1 LPSLPPPPPPLPK
14 KESRDEVIRG
24 DGSSGGTVNA
34 VTVNGRVE
42 VQWGRWFFS
51 IDVKL
56 FLNFQWLRE
65 LQTELA
71 NWH

>member
-1 LPSLPPPPPPLPK
+1 MLSLLM
-14 KESRDEVIRG
+14 EGLRYNQVAG
-24 DGSSGGTVNA
+24 
-34 VTVNGRVE
+34 
-42 VQWGRWFFS
+42 FFF
-51 IDVKL
+51 IDVQL

>member
-1 LPSLPPPPPPLPK
+1 MKLGGAMVV
-14 KESRDEVIRG
+14 ERDIEC
-24 DGSSGGTVNA
+24 

-42 VQWGRWFFS
+42 VQSGCWFFLF
-51 IDVKL
+51 DVKL

-71 NWH
+71 NWHS